1 MNELSNFDPQTL
13 QILAKSFKDG
23 LPLPSIKEIFLIE
36 SHIAGTSY
44 LNLDEIE
51 KSLEKDEFLKLMRQA
66 DNQHDSLAILIFD
79 SKGNKL
85 GYVPRDKNEVIAR
98 LMDAGKFIFG
108 RLIHK
113 EQVNSWLK
121 LTIKLYLKDM

>member
-1 MNELSNFDPQTL
+1 MNELTSFDPQTL

-44 LNLDEIE
+44 LNLDEVE
-51 KSLEKDEFLKLMRQA
+51 KTLANDEFLKLVREA
-66 DNQHDSLAILIFD
+66 DNKYDPLAILIFD

-85 GYVPRDKNEVIAR
+85 GYVPKDKNEVLAR

-108 RLIHK
+108 RLVSK
-113 EQVNSWLK
+113 ERVNSWLK
-121 LTIKLYLKDM
+121 LTIKIYLKDM

>member
-1 MNELSNFDPQTL
+1 MLRETF
-13 QILAKSFKDG
+13 
-23 LPLPSIKEIFLIE
+23 E

-108 RLIHK
+108 RLS
-113 EQVNSWLK
+113 E
-121 LTIKLYLKDM
+121 